1 MHPLYFIV
9 FHCIVTMKKGS
20 RFILL
25 SLYYNYYHSKLFGQT
40 VQLKWKQCP
49 FFISFHNNCWLFY
62 YINLLFNSTKTIQQ
76 SNEHCTCIYFN
87 KKFYFK
93 ILKELHSALY
103 ITASSKLHCP
113 GPCKGIKN
121 CLIHLRS
128 LVKI

>member
-1 MHPLYFIV
+1 
-9 FHCIVTMKKGS
+9 MKKGS

-87 KKFYFK
+87 KKFYF
-93 ILKELHSALY
+93 
-103 ITASSKLHCP
+103 
-113 GPCKGIKN
+113 IKF
-121 CLIHLRS
+121 
-128 LVKI
+128 